1 MFIKAIIVISLIA
14 IVKSEGYYCPYQDL
28 GANGDNDLLYDYYE
42 TNSGY
47 WSRIGQTGW
56 QTLESYCEAKGDLS
70 QHSDAGEWK
79 CNDSFQLCTWNGNS
93 CAANRSRRPDCKK
106 LCQAIL
112 DNKGPECLGNC
123 PNGGSDDNMHMEYCG
138 WSIPKYSDSLTETQV
153 AEQSNEITTTTEI
166 TETEITETQVAETTE
181 TETTE
186 TEITET
192 EITETEI
199 TETET
204 TETETTEIEITETSN
219 IQEPSET
226 STRVVRNRRCFVRR
240 RRR

>member
-1 MFIKAIIVISLIA
+1 MFIKTIIVISLIA

-153 AEQSNEITTTTEI
+153 AEQSNEITTTVETQVSSETTTI
-166 TETEITETQVAETTE
+166 ETQVIETQVIETQVIETQVIETQVIETEITETQVVETQVE
-181 TETTE
+181 QSTT
-186 TEITET
+186 T
-192 EITETEI
+192 
-199 TETET
+199 
-204 TETETTEIEITETSN
+204 
-219 IQEPSET
+219 SET
-226 STRVVRNRRCFVRR
+226 SSRVVRNRRCFVRKR
-240 RRR
+240 R

>member
-1 MFIKAIIVISLIA
+1 MFTKSIILSLLFIA
-14 IVKSEGYYCPYQDL
+14 LIKSEGYYCPYEEL
-28 GANGDNDLLYDYYE
+28 GANGSNDLLYDYYT
-42 TNSGY
+42 TNNGY
-47 WSRIGQTGW
+47 WSRMGQTGW
-56 QTLESYCEAKGDLS
+56 QTLESYCEAKGDLN

-79 CNDSFQLCTWNGNS
+79 CKDSFQLCSWNGNS
-93 CAANRSRRPDCKK
+93 CVANRSRKPDCKE

-153 AEQSNEITTTTEI
+153 AET
-166 TETEITETQVAETTE
+166 ETTE

-186 TEITET
+186 TEMTET
-192 EITETEI
+192 EM
-199 TETET
+199 
-204 TETETTEIEITETSN
+204 TETSST
-219 IQEPSET
+219 QEPSET

-240 RRR
+240 RR

>member
-166 TETEITETQVAETTE
+166 TVTEITETQVAETTE

-240 RRR
+240 RR

>member
-1 MFIKAIIVISLIA
+1 MFVKTIIVISLIA

-153 AEQSNEITTTTEI
+153 AEQSNEITTTVETQVSSETTTI
-166 TETEITETQVAETTE
+166 ETQVIETQVIETQVIETQVIETQVIETEITETQVVETQVE
-181 TETTE
+181 QSTT
-186 TEITET
+186 T
-192 EITETEI
+192 
-199 TETET
+199 
-204 TETETTEIEITETSN
+204 
-219 IQEPSET
+219 SET
-226 STRVVRNRRCFVRR
+226 SSRVVRNRRCFVRKR
-240 RRR
+240 R